1 MDGNG
6 INVMELCVF
15 CGARLGIDTSVVS
28 AVENF
33 GHEMAQ
39 RDVGLVYGGGAA
51 GLMGVI
57 ADAVLSAGGRVT
69 GIIPDFL
76 AKDEILH
83 GSITETI
90 IVADLFERKSK
101 MMTMSDAFVALPGGM
116 GTFDELLEVFTWRQ
130 LNRMSK
136 PTAVFNHNE
145 YFEPM
150 FELLRHAATAGFY
163 DLAYL
168 DDIIISADPNQLL
181 DSLSAKCS

>member
-1 MDGNG
+1 MQ
-6 INVMELCVF
+6 LCVF
-15 CGARLGIDTSVVS
+15 CGARLGNDSDVIA

-33 GHEMAQ
+33 GRQMAE
-39 RDVGLVYGGGAA
+39 RDIGLVYGGGAA

-69 GIIPDFL
+69 GIIPGFL

-83 GSITETI
+83 RRISETI
-90 IVADLFERKSK
+90 LVADLFERKSK
-101 MMTMSDAFVALPGGM
+101 MMTMSDGFVALPGGM

-130 LNRMSK
+130 LNQITK
-136 PTAVFNHNE
+136 PTAVFNYND
-145 YFEPM
+145 YFDPM

-168 DDIIISADPNQLL
+168 DYVIVSADPSYLL
-181 DSLSAKCS
+181 DSLTDK